1 MKSFLWPR
9 FSYGITKLFYV
20 LLRLLA
26 TIVMLLHQWI
36 LSVFL
41 FFFSK
46 TNCRTSYPQG
56 RRRRT
61 NMPSTT
67 MNRISEF
74 FFPSSFPSSTI
85 QFPLDILTVVS
96 WCQED
101 FTLQIP
107 YENCGVG
114 KNMVDE
120 KTTHFLRVLKRTQCL
135 KIIQKSLNNDKYLF
149 LNFRAKN
156 QYKKLESWWFDYLV
170 CFVNCVIYSYIFWFL
185 FVNFRSRIWSQIK
198 LFHLLTLH
206 KQRLGCHDLVLF
218 ATI

>member
-1 MKSFLWPR
+1 MKSFLWPQ

-74 FFPSSFPSSTI
+74 FFPFVHHPISTRHFDSCQLVPGGFYPPNPLRKLWCWEKYGGRKDYTFSQSFEE
-85 QFPLDILTVVS
+85 DTV
-96 WCQED
+96 
-101 FTLQIP
+101 F
-107 YENCGVG
+107 ENYT
-114 KNMVDE
+114 K
-120 KTTHFLRVLKRTQCL
+120 
-135 KIIQKSLNNDKYLF
+135 KS
-149 LNFRAKN
+149 
-156 QYKKLESWWFDYLV
+156 Q
-170 CFVNCVIYSYIFWFL
+170 
-185 FVNFRSRIWSQIK
+185 
-198 LFHLLTLH
+198 
-206 KQRLGCHDLVLF
+206 
-218 ATI
+218 